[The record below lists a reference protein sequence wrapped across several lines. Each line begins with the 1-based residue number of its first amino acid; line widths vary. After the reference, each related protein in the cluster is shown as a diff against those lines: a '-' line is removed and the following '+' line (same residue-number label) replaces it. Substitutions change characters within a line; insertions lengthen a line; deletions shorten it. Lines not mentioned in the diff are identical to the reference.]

1 MIDITF
7 ENGFVTF
14 QSSLCGMVNSQIDSL
29 EIVDDRSYHLG
40 TSLGIFLINNEQ
52 FSINGNQFNSS
63 IDAIEYLNSL

>member
-14 QSSLCGMVNSQIDSL
+14 QSSVCGMVNSQIDSL
-29 EIVDDRSYHLG
+29 EIVDDSSYHLG

>member
-14 QSSLCGMVNSQIDSL
+14 QSSVCGIVNSQIESL
-29 EIVDDRSYHLG
+29 EIVDDSSYHLG
-40 TSLGIFLINNEQ
+40 TSLGIFLINIEQ
-52 FSINGNQFNSS
+52 FSINGNQFNTS

>member
-14 QSSLCGMVNSQIDSL
+14 QSSVCGIVNSQIDSL
-29 EIVDDRSYHLG
+29 EIVDDSSYHLG